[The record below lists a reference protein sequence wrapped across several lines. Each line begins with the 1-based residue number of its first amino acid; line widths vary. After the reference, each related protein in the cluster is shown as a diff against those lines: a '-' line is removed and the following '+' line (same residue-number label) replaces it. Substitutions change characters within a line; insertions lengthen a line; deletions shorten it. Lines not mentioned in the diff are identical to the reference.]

1 MEILP
6 KTKLF
11 EIFKNFP
18 ELEEKVMEIAPP
30 FRNLTN
36 PVLRRTVGK
45 LATVEKAANIGKLD
59 VIKFVNTLRRAV
71 GQPALEI
78 DDETKPVEIPSGV
91 PDWVQGDPIHTVN
104 GTEMLERG
112 EHPLNFVNQTMSEI
126 DKGQFILLQTNFH
139 PIPMIDAMEQQ
150 DYKVFHTESGIDH
163 LTFIGK

>member
-11 EIFKNFP
+11 DIFQEFP
-18 ELEEKVMEIAPP
+18 ELEEKVMDIAPP
-30 FRNLTN
+30 FRNLKN

-45 LATVEKAANIGKLD
+45 LATIEKAAKIGKLD
-59 VIKFVNTLRRAV
+59 VMKFVNMCRRAV

-78 DDETKPVEIPSGV
+78 DDEPKSVELPDGV
-91 PDWVQGDPIHTVN
+91 PDWVHGDPVHTIN
-104 GTEMLERG
+104 GTEMLEQG
-112 EHPLNFVNQTMSEI
+112 EHPLQLVNQTMSEI
-126 DKGQFILLQTNFH
+126 KEGQCILLQTNFH

-150 DYKVFHTESGIDH
+150 GYKVYYTESENQH